1 MEEIFIDRLQ
11 AFFDYEGLNDNQ
23 ITVSAGLSVGLINR
37 TRKDRSGMN
46 SGNLTK
52 ILNAYPQLSADW
64 LLTGKGNMIKSEYD
78 PQPHPAEKSAEE
90 FTINDEIDKQSMLNQ
105 LVQYYGHGKKNQFA
119 NKLGVKPQTIN
130 TWLSRNTF
138 DTELIYAKCEG
149 VSADW
154 LLTGQ
159 GKMLKS
165 DAASPPQYADI
176 NASDLYEMI
185 QQTQDQITE
194 NMRQVKKTQEQIDML
209 LRHIKSNNQ

>member
-1 MEEIFIDRLQ
+1 M
-11 AFFDYEGLNDNQ
+11 
-23 ITVSAGLSVGLINR
+23 INYYGQGKN
-37 TRKDRSGMN
+37 TRFSD
-46 SGNLTK
+46 
-52 ILNAYPQLSADW
+52 
-64 LLTGKGNMIKSEYD
+64 LTGVGEASLRGYLKGILPKADFFEKVARYCEGISMEWLITGQGNMLKSEAASP
-78 PQPHPAEKSAEE
+78 PQYTGTGEMLVSDVPAQYCSQ
-90 FTINDEIDKQSMLNQ
+90 EIDKQSMLNQ

-165 DAASPPQYADI
+165 DADYPPQYADI
-176 NASDLYEMI
+176 NASALYEMI

-194 NMRQVKKTQEQIDML
+194 NMRQVKKTQEQIDLL

>member
-46 SGNLTK
+46 PGNLTK

-78 PQPHPAEKSAEE
+78 QQPHPAEKSAEE

-149 VSADW
+149 ISADW

-165 DAASPPQYADI
+165 DAASPPKYEDI
-176 NASDLYEMI
+176 NASALYEMI

-194 NMRQVKKTQEQIDML
+194 NMRQVKKTQDQIDML